1 MADLSKN
8 PLWGKLGKK
17 SDDLQTELTGPKYS
31 YTDHVPGPSTLG
43 IGTDG
48 SMGQLVSNT
57 EGVISYVDTLIT
69 GNPPLGNQYYINT
82 GGTCTAPDKSLK
94 PRYNYI
100 NNLPSGAADL
110 PAAMSELGS
119 DFNGLVPGVLGDIES
134 LNPMYMFTA
143 LTADSS
149 PPCACY
155 TCQVNTDP
163 TGVASEYLSPE
174 LSPDFSPSLCIQVD
188 QSVCDKK
195 GGGKESFTNRSTYDF
210 IGFFVALG
218 FLSLLIFSG
227 KKMKL

>member
-17 SDDLQTELTGPKYS
+17 SDDLQTELIGPKYN
-31 YTDHVPGPSTLG
+31 YTDHIPAPSSLG
-43 IGTDG
+43 IGSDG
-48 SMGQLVSNT
+48 TMGQLVTNT

-69 GNPPLGNQYYINT
+69 GDPPLGNQYFVNT

-100 NNLPSGAADL
+100 NNLPSASSVM

-119 DFNGLVPGVLGDIES
+119 GFTGLVPGIIGDIEA

-149 PPCACY
+149 PSCACY

-163 TGVASEYLSPE
+163 TGVASAFLSPE
-174 LSPDFSPSLCIQVD
+174 LTPDFSSSVCIQADSSLCE
-188 QSVCDKK
+188 K
-195 GGGKESFTNRSTYDF
+195 GGKESFTNRSTYDF
-210 IGFFVALG
+210 IGFFVAVG
-218 FLSLLIFSG
+218 FLSFLIFSG